1 MTDREAQAP
10 DWAAIREAYEGRELK
25 VTEIARAFKVSA
37 PTIYRRIEEEDW
49 HRRHN
54 GSQGSKRRSM
64 LRRLGNLVSR
74 ELTVLEESAQ
84 TGVEDLSLVDRERLA
99 KVAAGLVKLMES
111 IAALEAELNRA
122 AEARRAARGERG
134 TRNIDDDT
142 RRQNLAERIHRL
154 CDERLAAGGA
164 SKTGE

>member
-1 MTDREAQAP
+1 MTDHAAPAP
-10 DWAAIREAYEGRELK
+10 DWAAIRETYEGRKLK
-25 VTEIARAFKVSA
+25 VTEIAAAFGVSA
-37 PTIYRRIEEEDW
+37 PTIYRRIEDEDW
-49 HRRHN
+49 QRRHN
-54 GSQGSKRRSM
+54 GRQDAKRRGM

-84 TGVEDLSLVDRERLA
+84 AGVEDLSLTDRERLA

-142 RRQNLAERIHRL
+142 RRQSLAERIHRL
-154 CDERLAAGGA
+154 CDERLAAGSA
-164 SKTGE
+164 AKTGK